1 MRSERSFADV
11 DITVNGTAN
20 TVKAGASFG
29 GTANTVTLSKC
40 YFASDASVKVNGED
54 ASSPSLSGMTG
65 IESEKFSDESWLT
78 GESNF
83 NLDTSVWHAT
93 ENGPRLEVED
103 PQTEE
108 TPDEGETDTPSA
120 EE

>member
-1 MRSERSFADV
+1 M
-11 DITVNGTAN
+11 
-20 TVKAGASFG
+20 
-29 GTANTVTLSKC
+29 
-40 YFASDASVKVNGED
+40 NGED